1 MKKAI
6 KLSEVQVG
14 KTFFVAGMEFI
25 KFSDKTGRTAAVNKD
40 ALFRS
45 EFGKNNNFAESIIL
59 KKLESEVLPRIVAE
73 IGGENICEFET
84 DLTSLDGSKKH
95 GKMRSR
101 VSLPTF
107 DFYRNNVE
115 IFDKYKLDRWWW
127 LATPD
132 TTSDHSSDG
141 WMVCVSPRGLIDIS
155 DYCDDYGLG
164 VRPFWIFG
172 SSILVSCEE

>member
-1 MKKAI
+1 MKKTI

-14 KTFFVAGMEFI
+14 TTFFVAGMEFI
-25 KFSDKTGRTAAVNKD
+25 KFNDENGKTAAVSKNV
-40 ALFRS
+40 LFGS
-45 EFGKNNNFAESIIL
+45 IFGKNNNFAESSVL
-59 KKLESEVLPRIVAE
+59 RKLEQEVLPKIAAE
-73 IGGENICEFET
+73 IGEENICEFET

-95 GKMRSR
+95 GKIRSK

-115 IFDKYKLDRWWW
+115 IFDKYKLDCWWW

-132 TTSDHSSDG
+132 TTSDHLSDD
-141 WMVCVSPRGLIDIS
+141 WIVCVSPHGNIYYG
-155 DYCDDYGLG
+155 YCINLSRG

>member
-1 MKKAI
+1 MEKAI

-14 KTFFVAGMEFI
+14 KTFFIAGIEFI
-25 KFSDKTGRTAAVNKD
+25 KFNDENGKTAAVSKD
-40 ALFRS
+40 VIFKS
-45 EFGKNNNFAESIIL
+45 DFGENNNFAESSVL
-59 KKLESEVLPRIVAE
+59 RKLEQDFLPRIADE
-73 IGGENICEFET
+73 IGEENICEFET

-95 GKMRSR
+95 GKMKSR

-115 IFDKYKLDRWWW
+115 IFDKYKPNCWWW

-132 TTSDHSSDG
+132 TTTDHLSDD
-141 WMVCVSPRGLIDIS
+141 WLVCVSPRGFIFN
-155 DYCDDYGLG
+155 YYYGINYGG

-172 SSILVSCEE
+172 SSIFVSCEE

>member
-1 MKKAI
+1 MKI
-6 KLSEVQVG
+6 TRRLSEVQAG

-25 KFSDKTGRTAAVNKD
+25 KFTDENGKTTAVSKGS
-40 ALFRS
+40 LFRS
-45 EFGKNNNFAESIIL
+45 EFGKNNNFAESVIL
-59 KKLESEVLPRIVAE
+59 KKLEIEVLPRIVAE
-73 IGGENICEFET
+73 IGEENICEFET

-95 GKMRSR
+95 GKIRSK

-115 IFDKYKLDRWWW
+115 IFDKYKLDCWWW
-127 LATPD
+127 LSTPD
-132 TTSDHSSDG
+132 TTSDHLSDD
-141 WMVCVSPRGLIDIS
+141 WIVCVSPRGIIN
-155 DYCDDYGLG
+155 YGDCGGNYFG